1 MKTNFFENIAS
12 LHVAGNFKIGI
23 HSDDKSNF
31 TVSVLFTA
39 DNAGD
44 KATNAIIPIIYKGT
58 AQELDGG
65 FFEALTKP
73 VQETAGLYTNL
84 EAYLKSVEHAKI
96 NSKQEQDKKAK
107 ATNSKTT
114 APKTE
119 SKNSGEENDDE
130 NEQPE
135 ASVPKVDKKQK
146 KREYD
151 EAMLQVTALNETCQY
166 AEALAILPSVL
177 DYPEK
182 TAEIN
187 KRKVELERNQKLR
200 DSLKDTLFA

>member
-1 MKTNFFENIAS
+1 MKTNFFEHIGN

-23 HSDDKSNF
+23 HTDDKGSL

-39 DNAGD
+39 DSAGD

-58 AQELDGG
+58 AQELDEG
-65 FFEALTKP
+65 FFEALSKP
-73 VQETAGLYTNL
+73 VQATAGLYTNL
-84 EAYLKSVEHAKI
+84 EAYLKSVEQAKI

-107 ATNSKTT
+107 AINSKAT
-114 APKTE
+114 APK
-119 SKNSGEENDDE
+119 KDGENPGDDE
-130 NEQPE
+130 GEQPE
-135 ASVPKVDKKQK
+135 ASLPKVDKEQK

-151 EAMLQVTALNETCQY
+151 NAMQQVTAMNEACRY

-187 KRKVELERNQKLR
+187 KRKAELERNQKLR